1 MNIKKDRAIL
11 VGLELLKY
19 NYKMED
25 SLNELEHLAAALN
38 IVTVDKFIQRA
49 EKVNPKFY
57 IGSGKVLEIKKA
69 IEVLNAT
76 IVIFDDPLSPAQ
88 ISNLEKAL
96 DVQVIDRSFLILS
109 IFAERAQTK
118 QSMLEVSLAQKEYML
133 PRLVGLGKSLSRQGG
148 GTYNAKGP
156 GETKLEMDR
165 RKLQNEI
172 VAIRKELEKISL
184 EQDISRL
191 RRKKNN
197 IPVVALVGYTNVGKS
212 SLMNSISKKIGVDNN
227 IVFEEDMLFATL
239 DTKSKRMQKANYP
252 PFILVDTVGF
262 IKKLP
267 HELIRSFE
275 STLKD
280 VIHAD
285 LLIIVADGAY
295 YNQNQIDS
303 TLNVLERI
311 GANDINKLFVLTKE
325 EITVNPPMVDF
336 DYIHVSNKTMT
347 NIDTLINA
355 IYGNLFLDSRVV
367 NLEINYQDSNILDYL
382 KEISNNI
389 GFSNNASTILNIKY
403 IENGMHIKAVLSKDN
418 IKKFNSYIINSSS

>member
-367 NLEINYQDSNILDYL
+367 NLEINYQDANILDYL
-382 KEISNNI
+382 KET
-389 GFSNNASTILNIKY
+389 STILNIKY